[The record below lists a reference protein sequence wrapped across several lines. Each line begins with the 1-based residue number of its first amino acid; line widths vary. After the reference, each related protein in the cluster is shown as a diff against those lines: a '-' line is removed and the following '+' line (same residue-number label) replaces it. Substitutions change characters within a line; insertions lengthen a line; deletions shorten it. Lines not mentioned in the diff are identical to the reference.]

1 MAADFFLEIVTKK
14 GGKIKGESL
23 SAACTGQI
31 EVDKFSIGLTSP
43 TPSDPDGQHP
53 GAVQVNLEE
62 AEFEFETS
70 IASTPLFQTL
80 CTNDVIKEATLT
92 CRRSGAGQ
100 GTDATFLQW
109 RFHDARLVS
118 FKMAGQ
124 GDDTNDTIRLAYAGI
139 EILYRQQK
147 ADGTLSA
154 NMMAAYDAGE
164 NAMVNATLGKK

>member
-31 EVDKFSIGLTSP
+31 EVSRFTIALNSP
-43 TPSDPDGQHP
+43 TAQDPDGQHP
-53 GAVQVNLEE
+53 AAARVNLEE

-92 CRRSGAGQ
+92 CRRSGAGE
-100 GTDATFLQW
+100 GKEATFLQW
-109 RFHDARLVS
+109 RLHDARLVS
-118 FKMAGQ
+118 YKMSGAD
-124 GDDTNDTIRLAYAGI
+124 DDTDDTIRIAYAGI

-147 ADGTLSA
+147 ADGSLSA

-164 NAMVNATLGKK
+164 NAMFSPTLGKK